1 MAAKKSG
8 GKGSKKAKGDTGSA
22 SGSGPEGKP
31 ANPAVSLEAKLAR
44 RKLDALKRGI
54 HRIGEEEALPVSV
67 HFVGIGKAGAGVL
80 ARILED
86 LPDDFLS
93 DENASLTALAL
104 DIGDQDLGPVRAAA
118 EKLPADKTQ
127 VETVAMEM
135 PPRKDL
141 FATLRRYREFLKLE
155 YPRYYWN
162 PNYEPWLP
170 AKTALPAAGEHF
182 DRATAKAVYGREY
195 YDGERPLRDALQRFT
210 KHVDAS
216 ANQSVVCIIF
226 GLGGGTGSG
235 IVVDMARHLSNVN
248 FGRRALV
255 LGMGIAACDGDD
267 QVHRGPDLFPVLNE
281 LDCMG
286 DQAKNEGV
294 IAVWG
299 DLYRNPFTGGFITVP
314 QNHVW
319 EATKNLAATHDRVDR
334 EIASFATRNKGT
346 DLWETLR
353 LLNWVGAP
361 PTQHAAARTPYGA
374 SWAHVLSFT
383 EADGSGLPAKDLR
396 RNLGLLDSYRPD
408 FIEVRAGEAESA
420 EIQGAAKALGDVFTP
435 VADPEVTV
443 VGGLESGSIQFILPC
458 VAKVDFADFYTA
470 RAAYDGLDWEEKLS
484 NHSWLLDLGVMLS
497 EPAIRFDGMAGEC
510 LWGCACWVVVPYDQI
525 RGPEQAAVK
534 AAE

>member
-1 MAAKKSG
+1 MMGEQEMADKKSDG
-8 GKGSKKAKGDTGSA
+8 RGSKKAKAGAKS
-22 SGSGPEGKP
+22 KP
-31 ANPAVSLEAKLAR
+31 ADLAASLEAKLAR

-54 HRIGEEEALPVSV
+54 HRIGEEEELPVSV

-80 ARILED
+80 AQILED

-93 DENASLTALAL
+93 AEGSSLTALAV
-104 DIGDQDLGPVRAAA
+104 DIGDQDLGPVRAAV
-118 EKLPADKTQ
+118 EKLANDRAN
-127 VETVAMEM
+127 VETVALEM
-135 PPRKDL
+135 PARKDL
-141 FATLRRYREFLKLE
+141 FSTLRRYREFLKLE

-170 AKTALPAAGEHF
+170 SKTTLPQAGEPLH
-182 DRATAKAVYGREY
+182 RATAKAIYGRAY
-195 YDGERPLRDALQRFT
+195 YDGERPLRSALQRFT
-210 KHVDAS
+210 QNVDAT

-226 GLGGGTGSG
+226 GMGGGTGSG
-235 IVVDMARHLSNVN
+235 IVVDLARHLSNVN

-255 LGMGIAACDGDD
+255 LGIGIAPCEGDPEA
-267 QVHRGPDLFPVLNE
+267 HRGPHLFPVLNE

-286 DQAKNEGV
+286 DQSKNEGV

-319 EATKNLAATHDRVDR
+319 EATKDLAATHDRVNR
-334 EIASFATRNKGT
+334 EIASFVTRNKGS

-374 SWAHVLSFT
+374 SWAHVFSFA
-383 EADGSGLPAKDLR
+383 EAKGSSLQAKGLR
-396 RNLGLLDSYRPD
+396 RRLGLLDSYRPE
-408 FIEVRAGEAESA
+408 FIEVRAGEADSA
-420 EIQGAAKALGDVFTP
+420 EVQGVAKALGDVFSP
-435 VADPEVTV
+435 VADPEVV
-443 VGGLESGSIQFILPC
+443 AVEGLDGGSVQFILPC
-458 VAKVDFADFYTA
+458 VAKVDFAQFYAA
-470 RAAYDGLDWEEKLS
+470 REAYDSLDWEEKLS
-484 NHSWLLDLGVMLS
+484 HHSWLLDLGVMLS

-525 RGPEQAAVK
+525 RGPELAAIK